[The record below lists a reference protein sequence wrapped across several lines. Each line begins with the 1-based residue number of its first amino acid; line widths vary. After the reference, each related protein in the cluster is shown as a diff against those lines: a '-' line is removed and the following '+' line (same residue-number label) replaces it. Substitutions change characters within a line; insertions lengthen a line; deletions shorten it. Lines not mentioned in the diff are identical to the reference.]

1 MNMFRMGGIARA
13 ICAAAAMG
21 AAVASCGGGGGG
33 SGSGGGYAMT
43 ALVSDSTGTP
53 YTDSNLVN
61 GWGVAFNPQG
71 YVWVANGGTRTS
83 TLYDGN
89 GVPQSLVVTIPDG
102 AAGEA
107 EPTGIVFN
115 GSIGFVVTEGSA
127 SGPAAFL
134 FANKESSLAGW
145 APTVNLN
152 TAITV
157 VDSAANEAAFTGL
170 ALAQRSGANFLY
182 AADFHNGEVAVWDS
196 SFNRVSV
203 PGGFADANLPGGYG
217 PFGIQAIGGK
227 LYVTY
232 AKQDADARDEVVGAG
247 LGLVDVFD
255 ANGTLLQRLVAAG
268 GPLNAPWGLAMAP
281 MDFGD
286 FGGALL
292 VGNFGDGKINA
303 FNPTTGAHL
312 GALSAADGT
321 PIVADGLWGMAFG
334 NGINS
339 QPTNTLF
346 FAAGPDDEAHGLY
359 GRIDVQ

>member
-1 MNMFRMGGIARA
+1 MNMIRLGRIARA
-13 ICAAAAMG
+13 VGVAAVIG
-21 AAVASCGGGGGG
+21 AAVASCGGDGGAGG
-33 SGSGGGYAMT
+33 GGGYAMT
-43 ALVSDSTGTP
+43 ALVSDGTATP
-53 YTDSNLVN
+53 YTDSNLIN

-71 YVWVANGGTRTS
+71 YVWVANAGTRTS

-89 GVPQSLVVTIPDG
+89 GVPQSLVVTIPGG

-115 GSIGFVVTEGSA
+115 GSSDFVVTEGTV

-145 APTVNLN
+145 APSVNLN
-152 TAITV
+152 AAITV
-157 VDSAANEAAFTGL
+157 VDSATTGAAFTGL

-196 SFNRVSV
+196 SFKRVTV
-203 PGGFADANLPGGYG
+203 PGGFTDASLPDGYG

-227 LYVTY
+227 LYVSF

-255 ANGTLLQRLVAAG
+255 ADGTLLQRLVAAG

-281 MDFGD
+281 MDFGE
-286 FGGALL
+286 FSGALL

-303 FNPTTGAHL
+303 FNATTGAYL

-321 PIVADGLWGMAFG
+321 AIVADGLWGMAFG
-334 NGINS
+334 NGLNS

>member
-1 MNMFRMGGIARA
+1 MDMIRIGRIARA
-13 ICAAAAMG
+13 VGVAAVIG
-21 AAVASCGGGGGG
+21 AAVVSCGGGDG

-43 ALVSDSTGTP
+43 ALVSDGTGTP
-53 YTDSNLVN
+53 YTDSNLIN

-71 YVWVANGGTRTS
+71 YVWVANAGTRTS

-89 GVPQSLVVTIPDG
+89 GVPQSLVVTIPGG

-115 GSIGFVVTEGSA
+115 GSSDFVVTEGTA

-134 FANKESSLAGW
+134 FANKASSLAGW
-145 APTVNLN
+145 APSVNLN
-152 TAITV
+152 AAITV
-157 VDSAANEAAFTGL
+157 VDSAATGAAFTGL

-196 SFNRVSV
+196 SFNRVTV
-203 PGGFADANLPGGYG
+203 PGGFTDASLPDGYG

-227 LYVTY
+227 LYVSF

-255 ANGTLLQRLVAAG
+255 ADGTLLQRLVAAG

-281 MDFGD
+281 MDFGE

-303 FNPTTGAHL
+303 FNATTGAYL

-334 NGINS
+334 NGLNN

-346 FAAGPDDEAHGLY
+346 FAAGPNDEAHGLY
-359 GRIDVQ
+359 GRIDAQ